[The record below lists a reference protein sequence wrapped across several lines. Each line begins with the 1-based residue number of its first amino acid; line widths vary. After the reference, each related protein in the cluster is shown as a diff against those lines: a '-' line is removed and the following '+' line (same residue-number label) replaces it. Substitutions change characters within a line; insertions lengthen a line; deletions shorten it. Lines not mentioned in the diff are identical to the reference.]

1 MGTILVWLVVTVYVC
16 ARLPWHPGLTPDSQS
31 YMDFDLSRPPGYSWL
46 LSAYAELHGGE
57 GVAALGGLPFLQA
70 GLVAVTLLVFARQV
84 DHLLESRWIGTLP
97 VLAVWVNTSTYE
109 SLRWVMSESLFLAAI
124 LLGLACALVY
134 ARRGNISMLIISAA
148 CFGASA
154 LARNIGIFL
163 LAIPIL
169 LALLEPRRRVTQRF
183 GRSVIAVLAAGLILS
198 AGLVDSQLRHG
209 RLGLGTNGGISLLGK
224 GLLLL
229 RDAPGQDVV
238 LAEAAQRAAAARA
251 AIAAAPNLPSRL
263 RAQAEAYE
271 LLRWPSF
278 MPAAAAGWSH
288 WSQGDA
294 AEQNRIALNVARHSI
309 ALDPTGYVELVARD
323 WLGLLILPHLWPS
336 AIAGEDSQHPFFA
349 VCHASPDEC
358 WAFFTLPIP
367 LLYKLVAI
375 LVSLAGFAVSLLVLV
390 TGLSQL
396 WRRGELTATERVM
409 LTSAFALQISLMGT
423 ALFEAGLWRYTI
435 QINAINALLLAW
447 LLRGIV
453 DGVACRCGVLV
464 RTRETPPRSSEIAG
478 AGPEKAAL
486 PTLSCPLEAARR
498 L

>member
-1 MGTILVWLVVTVYVC
+1 MGTILVWLVVTVYVF
-16 ARLPWHPGLTPDSQS
+16 ARLPWHPGLTPDSLS
-31 YMDFDLSRPPGYSWL
+31 YLEFAPSRPPGYSWL
-46 LSAYAELHGGE
+46 LGVYAHLHGGE

-70 GLVAVTLLVFARQV
+70 GMVAVTLLVFARQV
-84 DHLLESRWIGTLP
+84 DRLLGSRWIGALP

-134 ARRGNISMLIISAA
+134 ARRGNIGMLIISAA
-148 CFGASA
+148 CFAVSA

-169 LALLEPRRRVTQRF
+169 LALLEPGRRVTQRF
-183 GRSVIAVLAAGLILS
+183 GRSVIAVLAAGLVLS

-251 AIAAAPNLPSRL
+251 AIAAAPSLPSRL

-271 LLRWPSF
+271 RLRWWSF
-278 MPAAAAGWSH
+278 MPAAAAGWPH

-294 AEQNRIALNVARHSI
+294 AAQNGIAMDLARDSI
-309 ALDPTGYVELVARD
+309 ALDPIGYGGLVAHD
-323 WLGLLILPHLWPS
+323 WLGLIILPHLWPS

-349 VCHASPDEC
+349 VCHAAPDQC

-367 LLYKLVAI
+367 LLHKVVAVS
-375 LVSLAGFAVSLLVLV
+375 VSLGGFVVSLLVLV
-390 TGLSQL
+390 TLLSRL

-409 LTSAFALQISLMGT
+409 LTSAFALQISLVGT

-464 RTRETPPRSSEIAG
+464 RKRETPPRGNEIAG
-478 AGPEKAAL
+478 ADPQEAAL
-486 PTLSCPLEAARR
+486 PTPAAR
-498 L
+498 